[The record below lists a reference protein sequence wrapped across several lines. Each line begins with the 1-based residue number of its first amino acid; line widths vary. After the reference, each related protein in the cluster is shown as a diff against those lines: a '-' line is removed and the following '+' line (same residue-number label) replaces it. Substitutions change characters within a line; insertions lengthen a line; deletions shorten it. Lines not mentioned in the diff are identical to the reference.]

1 MKTIHCPACKAVNE
15 YEAENCAGCGEPLA
29 MAKLQEAMAGIRETT
44 ARLQHQQAA
53 AAPGGFSSINGFG
66 TMLLDYRPRGD
77 GTWDAVRWVTAA
89 GIPLVPLG
97 AYAIQPIHEQHTYGR
112 HTASFSVLERPPL
125 AAQRVARTYLLLII
139 GLLPLMVGLLT
150 DVLDRTVGNGPAGF
164 FVMLACGVWAAY
176 IVFIR
181 IKNDG
186 KVYKP
191 LPPRPVGG

>member
-1 MKTIHCPACKAVNE
+1 MRTIHCPACKLSND
-15 YEAENCAGCGEPLA
+15 YEAQSCAGCGEPLA
-29 MAKLQEAMAGIRETT
+29 AAKLEEAMAGIRETT
-44 ARLQHQQAA
+44 ARFQHQQAVA
-53 AAPGGFSSINGFG
+53 ARGGFSSINGFG

-97 AYAIQPIHEQHTYGR
+97 AYLIQPIHQEITYGR
-112 HTASFSVLERPPL
+112 QRASFTVLDRPPL
-125 AAQRVARTYLLLII
+125 DAQRVARTYLLLIV

-164 FVMLACGVWAAY
+164 FVMLACGLWAAY
-176 IVFIR
+176 FVYFR
-181 IKNDG
+181 IPNAG

-191 LPPRPVGG
+191 LPPKRMAA